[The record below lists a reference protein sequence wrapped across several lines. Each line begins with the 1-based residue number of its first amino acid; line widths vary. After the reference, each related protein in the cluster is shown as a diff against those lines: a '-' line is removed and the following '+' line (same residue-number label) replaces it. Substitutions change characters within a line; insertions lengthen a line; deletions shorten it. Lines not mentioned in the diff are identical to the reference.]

1 MAMTVVKLSLRITQ
15 LTTPALHNK
24 GAAAAQ
30 RPRRPRRHEQNS
42 KGRTARKTP
51 ARLRAATRPF
61 GQNLQAAWKIV
72 LILGQAPPENPR
84 RLPLAT
90 QAHRSAARPAAPCL
104 LTQPIS
110 NYMHAAY
117 I

>member
-1 MAMTVVKLSLRITQ
+1 MAMTVVKLSLRNSQ

-24 GAAAAQ
+24 GAAVAQ

-42 KGRTARKTP
+42 KGGTARKTP

-72 LILGQAPPENPR
+72 LILGAGTAGKPST
-84 RLPLAT
+84 LPLSPKPLDPPP
-90 QAHRSAARPAAPCL
+90 HRPRPA
-104 LTQPIS
+104 S
-110 NYMHAAY
+110 
-117 I
+117 